1 MRHLHL
7 GPTDPSRLE
16 PGKRSRSNQS
26 PLIVL
31 KGGKPF
37 MTIGTPGDNGIWQRI
52 VQVIVNIID
61 FGMDVQTA
69 ITAPRMIYG
78 GRAETGTEFKPV
90 FKIEDRVPE
99 ATINALRAKGYEIAI
114 VKDDD
119 GRVNGVMIDPATGFR
134 LGGADPREMG
144 YALGW

>member
-1 MRHLHL
+1 
-7 GPTDPSRLE
+7 
-16 PGKRSRSNQS
+16 
-26 PLIVL
+26 
-31 KGGKPF
+31 
-37 MTIGTPGDNGIWQRI
+37 MTIGTQGSNGIWQRI
-52 VQVIVNIID
+52 VQVNIVD

-90 FKIEDRVPE
+90 FKIEDRIPE
-99 ATINALRAKGYEIAI
+99 ATIKALRAKGFEITI

-134 LGGADPREMG
+134 LSGADPREMG